1 MISYRYETY
10 LGFKRF
16 RINAREDEAGFII
29 EGNNGMRML
38 AMQYWQC
45 SEIGAK
51 LGKVDKPV
59 QLVFAEPLPNSGKIS
74 CELV

>member
-16 RINAREDEAGFII
+16 RINASEDDAGFII

-51 LGKVDKPV
+51 LGVDKPV
-59 QLVFAEPLPNSGKIS
+59 QLVFAEPLPNSGKIL